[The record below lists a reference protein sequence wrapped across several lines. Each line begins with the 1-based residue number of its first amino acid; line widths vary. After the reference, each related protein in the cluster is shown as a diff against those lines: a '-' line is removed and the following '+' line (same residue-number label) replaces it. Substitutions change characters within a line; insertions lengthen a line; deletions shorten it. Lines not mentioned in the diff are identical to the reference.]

1 MAESDGA
8 LSGMRVI
15 DLTEGL
21 AGPFCTRLMALFGA
35 EVIKVERPD
44 VGDWARRVGPFFGGV
59 TGPDRST
66 VFAYLNANKRS
77 LELDLDSDRG
87 QRALRELV
95 DGADVVVESFPPGY
109 LSERGLGPSSL
120 RETNPSLVVTS
131 LPDTPEASRFHG
143 YRVNELTL
151 YAMTGLM
158 SLVRGLGR
166 PPIKAG
172 GYQAHYMA
180 GLHTCALTLF
190 AAYRARCHGAGCWI
204 DTSAVEATAKAF
216 AHVPDAD
223 VAYRSNTEA
232 GREPTDV
239 RRERANCVL
248 PCKEGHVTVT
258 LYYFLMK
265 RLGELLGIPELTEDP
280 RFDSEENLHANQQ
293 ELRAEVKRWLSTRTA
308 DEAQREAQ
316 SRHLL
321 FTKVNDVG
329 DLLRSEHLR
338 ARSFFRRTESDG
350 ENGIEYPGPPFIMNE
365 APAVPPMPAPRL
377 GEANERVRALA
388 RVRGTGRPA
397 TGIRQSLPLEGVR
410 ILDLTHRHA
419 GPTMAMLLG
428 DWGADVIKIEWW
440 SRMDAWRGVISIDH
454 DPDGNVY
461 NAEPRWLRLN
471 RSKRSLTLNLKSEKG
486 KQIFLDL
493 VRKSDVVMDNFSA
506 GVLDRLGLGYDVLS
520 AVNPRITKISMP
532 GVGSFGPHAHYVTN
546 GATVEGYGGLASMTG
561 YEDGAPRN
569 SIGCWPDPVAGVHGA
584 TAVAMALWRREETG
598 RGQSIEL
605 SQAESLIN
613 LIGEAVLACAAGG
626 AVARPAG
633 NSHSEAAPHGV
644 YPCAG
649 EDAWI
654 AIEARTDKE
663 WKCLCEVTNRTSW
676 LENPRYTDLPSRLD
690 NRQELDSELAEWTR
704 DHDAWALSDRLQQA
718 GVTAGPVVTAADL
731 VSRPGVPADDFWVE
745 LDHPHERLYPG
756 PAARM
761 DGAAPEIR
769 RPPPD
774 LGAHTEEVLN
784 EVLGLDP
791 EELERLRSEQV
802 T

>member
-1 MAESDGA
+1 MAESYGA

-120 RETNPSLVVTS
+120 REANPSLVVTS
-131 LPDTPEASRFHG
+131 LPDTPEASRFNG

-190 AAYRARCHGAGCWI
+190 AAYRARCHGIGCWI

-265 RLGELLGIPELTEDP
+265 RLGELLGIPELAEDP

-338 ARSFFRRTESDG
+338 ARNFFRRTESDG

-365 APAVPPMPAPRL
+365 APAVPPRPAPRL
-377 GEANERVRALA
+377 GEANERVRTLS
-388 RVRGTGRPA
+388 RVRGAGRPA

-440 SRMDAWRGVISIDH
+440 TRMDAWRGVISIDH
-454 DPDGNVY
+454 DPDGKVY

-633 NSHSEAAPHGV
+633 SSHPEAAPHGV

-654 AIEARTDKE
+654 AIEVRTDRE
-663 WKCLCEVTNRTSW
+663 WKCLCEVTDRTSW
-676 LENPRYTDLPSRLD
+676 LKNPRYADLPSRLD
-690 NRQELDSELAEWTR
+690 NRQELDLELAEWTR